1 MLYFNRE
8 LRKDK
13 YLKGVLK
20 MIKVFIPTEKRKVNK
35 KILARGFWRN
45 EAGKVFYDYLSIK
58 EWKLSIADLSGFNSF
73 RDYLDTLKAGYN
85 QEAIFYKNGN
95 IGNCYY
101 NRDKIEVLPHRIYK
115 EVSRAGLKAGIKE
128 ALKQYS
134 GCTIYN
140 EAGRYYIEI
149 FTTI

>member
-1 MLYFNRE
+1 
-8 LRKDK
+8 
-13 YLKGVLK
+13 

-35 KILARGFWRN
+35 RNLARGFWKSASGR
-45 EAGKVFYDYLSIK
+45 VYYDYVSIK
-58 EWKLSIADLSGFNSF
+58 DWQLSIADLSGFNSF
-73 RDYLDTLKAGYN
+73 RNYLDTLKAGYN

-101 NRDKIEVLPHRIYK
+101 NRNKIEVLPHRIYK
-115 EVSRAGLKAGIKE
+115 EVSRENLKTEIKE
-128 ALKQYS
+128 ALRQYN
-134 GCTIYN
+134 GATIYN